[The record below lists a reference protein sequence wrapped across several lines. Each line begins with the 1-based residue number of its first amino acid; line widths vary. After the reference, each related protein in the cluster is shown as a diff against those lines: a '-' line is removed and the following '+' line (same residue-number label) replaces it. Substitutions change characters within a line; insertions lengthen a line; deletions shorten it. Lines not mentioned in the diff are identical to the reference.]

1 MVLLFSEEDAVGAR
15 RAASDEPPARR
26 GCGVMVLLRS
36 SALVLRRIRG
46 GECERERGGED
57 GSEREKSEEK
67 KPLGGDSERVG
78 GEGGRSGW

>member
-1 MVLLFSEEDAVGAR
+1 MVALAAPSRQR
-15 RAASDEPPARR
+15 RAERFPARR
-26 GCGVMVLLRS
+26 GCGVIVLLRS

-46 GECERERGGED
+46 GEGERERGGED